1 MTDLAYQVRSY
12 TTDDEAGVQ
21 ALISS
26 LENTEPEL
34 EAAGYAPLGVIPGH
48 DPERDR
54 WVAEHD
60 GQVVGYAWIGGERP
74 ERTDTWLVIAPEYRR
89 HGLGTRLLEHMLER
103 SRQRGAS
110 GLMAYMIE
118 REPQFS
124 FARKHGFQVVGHF
137 RALRMPQRSDSGR
150 VPLPEGWTVRSFDQ
164 VRDETQLADA
174 YHHGYQDLWGHG
186 VSSLETVRRWLR
198 QADARDILLAF
209 DAKNQVAGCV
219 RVFRTT
225 PSIDAP
231 GLVPAH
237 RSSTTYTAMLQA
249 ALEALGETAQPVLL
263 ESWGDAPA
271 TIDAYK
277 TLGFEEIERTA
288 MVSRMV

>member
-1 MTDLAYQVRSY
+1 
-12 TTDDEAGVQ
+12 VQ

-26 LENTEPEL
+26 FENTEPEL
-34 EAAGYAPLGVIPGH
+34 EVVGYVPLGVILGH

-74 ERTDTWLVIAPEYRR
+74 ERTDAWVVIAPEYRR
-89 HGLGTRLLEHMLER
+89 HGLGTRLLGHILER
-103 SRQRGAS
+103 STQRGAS

-118 REPQFS
+118 QEPQFS

-137 RALRMPQRSDSGR
+137 RALRMTQRSNSGHIS
-150 VPLPEGWTVRSFDQ
+150 LPEGWTVRSFDQ
-164 VRDETQLADA
+164 VRNETQLADA

-186 VSSLETVRRWLR
+186 VSSLKTVRQWLPH
-198 QADARDILLAF
+198 ADARDILLAF
-209 DAKNQVAGCV
+209 DANNQVAGCV
-219 RVFRTT
+219 RVFRTAV
-225 PSIDAP
+225 SIDAP

-237 RSSTTYTAMLQA
+237 RSSRMYTALVQA
-249 ALEALGETAQPVLL
+249 ALDALGETTQPVML
-263 ESWGDAPA
+263 ESWGDAQA

-277 TLGFEEIERTA
+277 TLAFEEIERTA
-288 MVSRMV
+288 IVSKSL